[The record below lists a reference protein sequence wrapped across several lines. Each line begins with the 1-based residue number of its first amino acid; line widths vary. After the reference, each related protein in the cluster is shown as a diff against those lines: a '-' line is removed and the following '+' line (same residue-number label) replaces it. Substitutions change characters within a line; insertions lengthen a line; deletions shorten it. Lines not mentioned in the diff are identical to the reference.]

1 MKGLFTTSD
10 HKQAF
15 TVHCGRK
22 TPRPFAMVAILANML
37 LCHASVLCIFSA
49 KSNQIHLILLRLSN
63 VEVPKALSYEAWWL
77 KSWNLGCNDEVILL
91 MMRPR

>member
-1 MKGLFTTSD
+1 MKGLSTTSD

-15 TVHCGRK
+15 TVHCGKK
-22 TPRPFAMVAILANML
+22 TSRPFAMVANML

-91 MMRPR
+91 MMRPQ